1 MPKDNT
7 IGENLKKLLSE
18 RNIQQKELAYAC
30 DKTEATITRWIN
42 GTIQIP
48 INCIQ
53 TICDTLQISSD
64 ELLNIK
70 LKSNR
75 GLYNMNI
82 SEKEKRIINAYRN
95 DGEFRIIVDRVI
107 R

>member
-1 MPKDNT
+1 MPKDKT

-30 DKTEATITRWIN
+30 DKTEATIARWIN

-48 INCIQ
+48 ISSIQ

-64 ELLNIK
+64 ELLSIRS
-70 LKSNR
+70 KSIH
-75 GLYNMNI
+75 GLYNVNI
-82 SEKEKRIINAYRN
+82 SEKEKRIIDAYRN
-95 DGEFRIIVDRVI
+95 DEEFKIIIDRVI